1 MEFKKLYSISKN
13 LNILYVEDEEKV
25 RERYSHF
32 FEKIFDRVDLA
43 CDGED
48 GLIKYRNFYE
58 QESKYYDLVISD
70 IAMPKMDGIEL
81 SKNILNEHKEQQI
94 LIISAYN
101 DSDKLQSLM
110 DLGIHY
116 FMQKPMEFEK
126 IIAVLERAC
135 SYIVH
140 QKAHNENTIKME
152 QTINTLKEKLDKAV
166 EGKNNFEEDVFDI
179 FSLIE
184 DYPITSLTDS
194 NGIIMDVNDEFLR
207 ISGYQKN
214 ELLGE
219 SFDKI
224 RDKNT
229 SKKILG
235 CMKMNNICRY
245 EIKNIKKGSEEECF
259 WTALIVLPMVKN
271 GTIYG
276 FKLIE
281 ENISEQKSIDSIVYD
296 IFGDIND
303 EVKNFL

>member
-1 MEFKKLYSISKN
+1 MELKKLYSISKN
-13 LNILYVEDEEKV
+13 LNILYVEDEEEV
-25 RERYSHF
+25 RDRYYSF
-32 FEKIFDRVDLA
+32 FKKIFNRVDIA

-48 GLIKYRNFYE
+48 GLIKYRNFHE

-70 IAMPKMDGIEL
+70 ILMPKMDGIEL
-81 SKNILNEHKEQQI
+81 SKSILNEYSEQQI

-116 FMQKPMEFEK
+116 FMQKPMKLGK
-126 IIAVLERAC
+126 IISVLERAC
-135 SYIVH
+135 SYIIH
-140 QKAHNENTIKME
+140 QNTHNKSTIKME
-152 QTINTLKEKLDKAV
+152 QTIHTLKEKLDKAV
-166 EGKNNFEEDVFDI
+166 EDKNNFEEDVFDI

-224 RDKNT
+224 RDKDT
-229 SKKILG
+229 SKKILA

-245 EIKNIKKGSEEECF
+245 EIRNIKKGSEDEYF
-259 WTALIVLPMVKN
+259 WTALIVFPMLKN
-271 GTIYG
+271 GTTYG
-276 FKLIE
+276 FKLVE
-281 ENISEQKSIDSIVYD
+281 ENISEQKSIDTIVYD
-296 IFGDIND
+296 IFGGTKENL
-303 EVKNFL
+303 F